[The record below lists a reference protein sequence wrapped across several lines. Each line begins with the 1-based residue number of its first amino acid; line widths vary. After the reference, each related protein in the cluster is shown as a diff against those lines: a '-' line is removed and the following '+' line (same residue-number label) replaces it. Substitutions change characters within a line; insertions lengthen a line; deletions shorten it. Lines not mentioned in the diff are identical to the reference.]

1 MQIRRDDVKKRKFR
15 WVSSAELKNGCK
27 AEGWT
32 HLAGVPSETMLLTEG
47 PMKADVIHALTGHA
61 VLAVPGVNALTQ
73 LEIMLKQLREQGL
86 KKIMT
91 AFDMD
96 MATNPH
102 VQKGYRQ
109 LLLLLDGMGLT
120 FGTYLW
126 DGSYKGL
133 DDYVWEFCLSRKR
146 K

>member
-1 MQIRRDDVKKRKFR
+1 M
-15 WVSSAELKNGCK
+15 
-27 AEGWT
+27 
-32 HLAGVPSETMLLTEG
+32 PLTEG
-47 PMKADVIHALTGHA
+47 PMKADVIHALTGLT

-73 LEIMLKQLREQGL
+73 LEIALKRLREQGL

-109 LLLLLDGMGLT
+109 LLLMLDRMGFT

-133 DDYVWEFCLSRKR
+133 DDYVWKFCLKCNRP
-146 K
+146 